1 MEAGFL
7 VPLSLTVVLREV
19 VDAFRGVIVSGR
31 LLLSSIV
38 LDLFLEGKESF
49 LEW

>member
-7 VPLSLTVVLREV
+7 VPLSLTVVLREA
-19 VDAFRGVIVSGR
+19 VDALRGVMVSGR

-38 LDLFLEGKESF
+38 LDYFLERKDGF
-49 LEW
+49 TDG